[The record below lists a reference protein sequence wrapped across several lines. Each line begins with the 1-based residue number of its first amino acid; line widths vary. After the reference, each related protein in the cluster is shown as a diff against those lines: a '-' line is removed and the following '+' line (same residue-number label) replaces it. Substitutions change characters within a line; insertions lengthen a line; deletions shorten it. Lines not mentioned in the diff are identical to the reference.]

1 MASSTSVARREAPAV
16 PALAPTPATTISAE
30 DIAVP
35 RIYIGNYMSEAVK
48 HQLVKFG
55 DVFLA
60 LGSDDPEPQT
70 LWSLDSKEPGV
81 LFHVLHLRKA
91 KSWSASPGAPLEL
104 YDFDDPSAPAD
115 AWVTYNY
122 TLFLP
127 EVDPDMPA
135 RLLLTKSGK
144 TTAQKINTVLMR
156 QAASGPSY
164 GTAFR
169 LTSVKRKNDK
179 GEFAV
184 AQVAVAQAD
193 PKHVQQAGE
202 LFALISAGLDQRGS
216 TTTGEEPE
224 I

>member
-1 MASSTSVARREAPAV
+1 MAGRSVAPIEASSV

-35 RIYIGNYMSEAVK
+35 RLYIGNYMSEAVK
-48 HQLVKFG
+48 TQLVKFG

-60 LGSDDPEPQT
+60 LGSDDTEPNV

-91 KSWSASPGAPLEL
+91 KSWSASPGAPLDL
-104 YDFDDPSAPAD
+104 YDFDDPNAPAE
-115 AWVTYNY
+115 AWTTYNY
-122 TLFLP
+122 TLLLP

-144 TTAQKINTVLMR
+144 STAQKINTVLMR
-156 QAASGPSY
+156 SSAAGPAWS
-164 GTAFR
+164 TAFR
-169 LTSVKRKNDK
+169 LSSQKRRNEK
-179 GEFAV
+179 GEYAI
-184 AQVAVAQAD
+184 AQVVVAQAD
-193 PKHVQQAGE
+193 PAHVKRAGE
-202 LFALISAGLDQRGS
+202 LFEQIAPGLDQRS
-216 TTTGEEPE
+216 TATVTGEEPA